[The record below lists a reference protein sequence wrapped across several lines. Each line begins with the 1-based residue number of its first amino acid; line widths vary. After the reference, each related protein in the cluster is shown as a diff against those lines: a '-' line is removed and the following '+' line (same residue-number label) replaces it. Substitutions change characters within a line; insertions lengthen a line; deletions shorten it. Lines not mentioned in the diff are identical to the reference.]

1 MPELE
6 LALTDARSA
15 NADIRKAMLVEW
27 VMSRVER
34 WRRHRDQNYA
44 KRWAEYY
51 RLWRGFYSTEDKNRD
66 SERSQLIAPA
76 LQQAIEM
83 TVAEMEEASF
93 GRDQWI
99 DVSDDVQDENKQDAE
114 IIRDF
119 LIEDFDWAGVPAAV
133 AEIYLNGAIY
143 GTGIGKIMYGT
154 GTVSSMYTDE
164 YGASQSD
171 VMSRP
176 KVWLEPVHP
185 MSFVIDPASKKVD
198 DGLGAAHELV
208 VPKHRITMKQAT
220 GKYYQSPLGEWT
232 GEDMMVSETGKL
244 SSARDID
251 HTESVFITEYHGL
264 VPKKFLDENYDPAN
278 DEDLVLKDEHGSP
291 IIEDGELVEA
301 IITIANKSTLL
312 KDVENPYTMKDRCF
326 LAYQHETVP
335 NQFWGRGVAEKGYN
349 PQKALDAELRAR
361 IDALGLLTYPIMG
374 ADATRLPRGLDL
386 RLRPGKMFLVNGRP
400 SEVLEPITFGNLD
413 PATFQNS
420 SDLERM
426 VQMGTGAMD
435 TAIPSAEQ
443 RRNETVGGMG
453 MLQSGFLKRAK
464 RTMANVESHFLKP
477 LVNKA
482 LWRYMQFSPD
492 RYPTDYELVV
502 NGTMGIM
509 AREFEVTQLT
519 QLLQAVPPE
528 SPVFMMILKAILD
541 NSTIPSRGHLK
552 QALEQMLQPNPEQ
565 EEINKQMQQLA
576 MQKAALENQELQA
589 KAIKMMAEAERA
601 RAQAEHEGVKANLED
616 DKVEIMAAQ
625 TVIANKKEELNRQ
638 NTMIQAQDNER
649 QRKHEKEMGFS
660 DMAFKAYEGESSRRH
675 ESSESD
681 KDRKSSSREASR
693 ERSHKS
699 RESSRDRGA
708 SQRSERA
715 QRKFESAE
723 SARERRFNKAES
735 QAERKSKETIAKNKP
750 KPIGK

>member
-1 MPELE
+1 MEQDV
-6 LALTDARSA
+6 ALTDASAA

-51 RLWRGFYSTEDKNRD
+51 RLWRGFYALDDKNRD

-93 GRDQWI
+93 GRDQWV
-99 DVSDDVQDENKQDAE
+99 DVSDDVADEEKQDAE
-114 IIRDF
+114 QIRDF
-119 LIEDFDWAGVPAAV
+119 LIEDFEWAQVQCAV
-133 AEIYLNGAIY
+133 AECYLNGAIY
-143 GTGIGKIMYGT
+143 GTGIGKIMYGS
-154 GTVSSMYTDE
+154 GQVSSIYTDE
-164 YGASQSD
+164 YGETSAEIEQ
-171 VMSRP
+171 RP
-176 KVWLEPVHP
+176 KVSLEPVHP
-185 MSFVIDPASKKVD
+185 LAFVIDPAAKRID
-198 DGLGAAHELV
+198 EALGAAHELV
-208 VPKHRITMKQAT
+208 VPKHRISTKQAR
-220 GKYYQSPLGEWT
+220 GVYYKTPLGEWT
-232 GEDMMVSETGKL
+232 GEDMMISETGKL

-251 HTESVFITEYHGL
+251 HSESVFITEYHGL
-264 VPKKFLDENYDPAN
+264 VPKKLLDPGYDPSM
-278 DEDLVLKDEHGSP
+278 DEELVIKDDQGAP

-326 LAYQHETVP
+326 IAYQHDTVP

-435 TAIPSAEQ
+435 SAIPTGEQ

-453 MLQSGFLKRAK
+453 MMQSGFLKRAK
-464 RTMANVESHFLKP
+464 RTMGNVENNFLKP
-477 LVNKA
+477 LVQKS
-482 LWRYMQFSPD
+482 LWRYMQFSPE

-519 QLLQAVPPE
+519 QLLQVIPPE
-528 SPVFMMILKAILD
+528 SPMFMLILKAILD
-541 NSTIPSRGHLK
+541 NSTVPSRGPLK
-552 QALEQMLQPNPEQ
+552 NALEQMTQPNPEQ
-565 EEINKQMQQLA
+565 EAINQQMQQ
-576 MQKAALENQELQA
+576 MQMEAAHWTNEKLKAEAL
-589 KAIKMMAEAERA
+589 KAYAEAERA
-601 RAQAEHEGVKANLED
+601 RAQAEHEGVKASLED

-625 TVIANKKEELNRQ
+625 TVIANKKEELNRH
-638 NTMIQAQDNER
+638 NTLIQAHDNEKQR
-649 QRKHEKEMGFS
+649 QHEKEMGFNE
-660 DMAFKAYEGESSRRH
+660 MAFSAYDGEKSRSH
-675 ESSESD
+675 EASEKD
-681 KDRKSSSREASR
+681 KERKHSGREASRDRGHQSREASKDR
-693 ERSHKS
+693 GHTS
-699 RESSRDRGA
+699 REAQADRKFQ
-708 SQRSERA
+708 SQEGKSERDT
-715 QRKFESAE
+715 KV
-723 SARERRFNKAES
+723 K
-735 QAERKSKETIAKNKP
+735 IAKSKP
-750 KPIGK
+750 KPVPGK